1 MSICNDPKCPL
12 NRQGVT
18 HEIHELIE
26 NRPVK
31 NPCNDPRCAM
41 NRMGM
46 SHEIHDGT
54 QVNDS
59 ELIQEKTSKQHVV
72 DNEDTESINETLQE
86 LGKRVNR
93 DNPNKISRE
102 KILAER
108 RKRERQKVEQEAQEE
123 VNRRE
128 KIKEKTS
135 AKSKIFSPSSNKQ
148 EIPSINQILHCNDP
162 YVTFNL
168 TQDTTCDEIKSTY
181 KKLSKNYNASRGSAN
196 RSAEEQERLTK
207 IQSKINIAYDFLR
220 KKHCG

>member
-1 MSICNDPKCPL
+1 MSLCNDPKCPL

-46 SHEIHDGT
+46 KHEIHDGK
-54 QVNDS
+54 QVNV
-59 ELIQEKTSKQHVV
+59 EEPIQEETPRQQV
-72 DNEDTESINETLQE
+72 EDDEDIGSFEEVIQE
-86 LGKRVNR
+86 LGKRVYR

-108 RKRERQKVEQEAQEE
+108 RKREQQKIEQEAQE
-123 VNRRE
+123 VNRRQ

-135 AKSKIFSPSSNKQ
+135 TKSETVSQTRNKK
-148 EIPSINQILHCNDP
+148 EIPSVNQILHCNDP

-168 TQDTTCDEIKSTY
+168 TQDTTCDEIKSVY
-181 KKLSKNYNASRGSAN
+181 RKLSKNYNASRGSAN
-196 RSAEEQERLTK
+196 RSQDEQERLTK
-207 IQSKINIAYDFLR
+207 TQSKINIAYDFLR